1 MEISKIYE
9 ENGYIITEYDNGT
22 IEKSLKSDE
31 NVIIKNEFITENEL
45 LINNILLDL
54 EYIKCSLENN
64 NNI

>member
-31 NVIIKNEFITENEL
+31 NVIIKKKTSKNQNFFFKP
-45 LINNILLDL
+45 LIRGL
-54 EYIKCSLENN
+54 
-64 NNI
+64 